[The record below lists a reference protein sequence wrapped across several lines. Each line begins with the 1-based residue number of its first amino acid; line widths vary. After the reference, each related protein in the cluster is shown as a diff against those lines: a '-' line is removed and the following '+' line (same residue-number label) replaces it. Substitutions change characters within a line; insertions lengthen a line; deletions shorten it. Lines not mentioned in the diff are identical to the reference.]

1 MGFYNTS
8 INNSHNFMST
18 LQNVML
24 IESCYE
30 DAWENYMQSKNLTSQ
45 EMEDLFDEDVNVR
58 MIIEND
64 AHNIFEGICQCMK
77 IHTTRFSNATII
89 NLPR

>member
-30 DAWENYMQSKNLTSQ
+30 DAWENYMQSKNLTPQ
-45 EMEDLFDEDVNVR
+45 QMEDLFDEDVNVR

-64 AHNIFEGICQCMK
+64 AHNIFESLCQ
-77 IHTTRFSNATII
+77 
-89 NLPR
+89 